1 MPPFL
6 PRKRLRSPSPEA
18 GPSKPTGKGK
28 GKAKANTLLTTPRK
42 PTLFDDLDAGTGT
55 KRGAEHKKALL
66 ETGHH
71 AARENT
77 PLPIAGEGT

>member
-66 ETGHH
+66 EKLT
-71 AARENT
+71 ASADDDSS
-77 PLPIAGEGT
+77 LSSLSDD